1 MGYAG
6 MTGETNAAASRP
18 SAMGSL
24 ALIFGWVNLAVLVA
38 FVLNNL
44 LINAFGWPGT
54 ALFSQATGALA
65 WTQFGLYIA
74 AIVLGAVYAYARRG
88 VALRREADRVSN
100 INTLFIRWAFWM
112 VLIVGMV
119 DITITFLR
127 VEGLLEGLV
136 GADLTQSLGLPHFRG
151 IYVHVPLMLLSIVV
165 ALFTRTLGF
174 IWLALLIVVAELL
187 IVFSRFLFSYEQPF
201 MADLV
206 RFWYGALFL
215 FASAYTLLE
224 EGHVRVDVFYASFSS
239 RWKGM
244 VNAVGSLFLG
254 IVFCWT
260 ILIVGMGG
268 RASIINAPVFNFEVT
283 QSAAF
288 GMFVKY
294 LMAAFLAIFA
304 ISMMIQFVSSLFS
317 ALADWRGDAGS
328 EQHEGASVA

>member
-1 MGYAG
+1 MSVDEGA
-6 MTGETNAAASRP
+6 TGTGP
-18 SAMGSL
+18 SGIRSL
-24 ALIFGWVNLAVLVA
+24 ALVFGWVNLAVLAA
-38 FVLNNL
+38 FLVNNF

-54 ALFSQATGALA
+54 AVFSAATGGLA
-65 WTQFGLYIA
+65 WFQFGVYIA
-74 AIVLGAVYAYARRG
+74 AAFLGAAYAYSRRT
-88 VALRREADRVSN
+88 VTLRAEADRVTN
-100 INTLFIRWAFWM
+100 INTFFVRWAFWM
-112 VLIVGMV
+112 VLIIGIADV
-119 DITITFLR
+119 TITFLR
-127 VEGLLEGLV
+127 VEGFLEQMV
-136 GADLTQSLGLPHFRG
+136 GTDMNRNLGLPHFRG
-151 IYVHVPLMLLSIVV
+151 IYVHVPLVLLSIVV

-174 IWLALLIVVAELL
+174 TWLALLIVVAELA

-239 RWKGM
+239 RRKGAI
-244 VNAVGSLFLG
+244 NTVGSVAMG

-268 RASIINAPVFNFEVT
+268 KASIINAPVFNFEVT

-294 LMAAFLAIFA
+294 LMAAFLGIFA
-304 ISMMIQFVSSLFS
+304 VSMMIQFVSTLFS
-317 ALADWRGDAGS
+317 ALADWRGDPGHV
-328 EQHEGASVA
+328 EHEGASVA